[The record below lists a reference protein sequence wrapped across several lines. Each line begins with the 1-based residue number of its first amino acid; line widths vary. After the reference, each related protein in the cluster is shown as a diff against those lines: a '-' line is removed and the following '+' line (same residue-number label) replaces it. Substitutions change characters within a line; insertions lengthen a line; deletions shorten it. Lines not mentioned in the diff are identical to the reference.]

1 MKEFDITTKVYDL
14 SFASDD
20 FVIVGIPVY
29 CGRVL
34 AVAKERYTGV
44 DNYEGL
50 SLYKIRFYSMMINNK

>member
-1 MKEFDITTKVYDL
+1 MKEFDITTKVYNL

-29 CGRVL
+29 SGRVP

-44 DNYEGL
+44 DRL
-50 SLYKIRFYSMMINNK
+50 